1 MSFLDQADWPGPP
14 PSQAGEAGLA
24 EGRMV
29 TSSVGG
35 SNKGTGNIREEMT
48 TKAVREVNRRLSDG
62 EGGDK
67 SKMTQGFY
75 ADQESKKDCKGHTSG
90 SGQGKR
96 EEPASILMEMFVE
109 KWNLQVWVRERA
121 QNLYYELNC
130 EPQIFM
136 VKP

>member
-35 SNKGTGNIREEMT
+35 LNKGTGNIREEMT

-67 SKMTQGFY
+67 YPQRKRHVKELPGRLVVRTLCVLCWGP
-75 ADQESKKDCKGHTSG
+75 G
-90 SGQGKR
+90 SIPGQGTEILR
-96 EEPASILMEMFVE
+96 ATWSI
-109 KWNLQVWVRERA
+109 K
-121 QNLYYELNC
+121 
-130 EPQIFM
+130 
-136 VKP
+136 